1 MGFRVHYMQHI
12 SCKVILVFSVIL
24 LFSIQAEGQ
33 EKVKESNKEK
43 SSYVDLD
50 VGITSIGGAVLDG
63 YIYVYGGHTG
73 EAHSYYMEAQSGQLL
88 RQNLKSPG
96 KWEKMES
103 GPRLQGLALVAHGH
117 KLYRIGGFS
126 AKNKQGEESDLV
138 STPEVASFDTKT
150 KTWTSLTPMPDARS
164 SHDAVVI
171 GDLVYVAGGWTMKGK
186 DVDDPVWLS
195 SAYVADLSK
204 PVLKWEKLPD
214 APFQRRAIA
223 LGEANGKLYVIG
235 GMQKK
240 GGPCSK
246 VDVYDPANKTWS
258 EGPAVIGKGM
268 AAFGCSAFNVGSKL
282 YMTTMNGSVQR
293 LSPDGSQWEKVAKLK
308 NARFFHRLLPL
319 SSHELIAVGGASMG
333 TGKILELD
341 VIPVE

>member
-1 MGFRVHYMQHI
+1 MGFLIHYTQHDF
-12 SCKVILVFSVIL
+12 CKILVALCV
-24 LFSIQAEGQ
+24 LFMVSIQTEGK
-33 EKVKESNKEK
+33 EAVKESNKEK
-43 SSYVDLD
+43 SPYADLD

-73 EAHSYYMEAQSGQLL
+73 EAHSYYMEAQSDQLL

-103 GPRLQGLALVAHGH
+103 GPRLQGLALVAHDH

-138 STPEVASFDTKT
+138 STPEVASFDSKT
-150 KTWTSLTPMPDARS
+150 KTWTSLTPMPVARS

-171 GDLVYVAGGWTMKGK
+171 GDLVYVAGGWAMKGK

-195 SAYVADLSK
+195 SMFVADLSK

-214 APFQRRAIA
+214 TPFQRRAIA
-223 LGEANGKLYVIG
+223 LGEADGKLYVIG

-246 VDVYDPANKTWS
+246 MDVYDPAKKTWS

-268 AAFGCSAFNVGSKL
+268 AAFGCSAFNVGNKL

-293 LSPDGSQWEKVAKLK
+293 LSPDGSHWEKVAKLK

-341 VIPVE
+341 VVSVK